1 MSQMHDRHNSSMILQ
16 VPPSILKQVTH
27 NQVNL
32 HERSPHLSLSLVSMI
47 HSWMFSRNIKYET
60 FEMDVLWSCH
70 LRCLTTRGR
79 ITMLLMFLLN
89 VSPSVIALSTSLRRW
104 MIWRQEWSSS
114 RSLWSPRQPCS
125 WCYSESQ
132 DWQNC
137 SLTLVDCLVGG
148 VCCSRRK
155 ADVTDKVSD
164 TASLWCHS
172 KSGF

>member
-79 ITMLLMFLLN
+79 ITMLLMFLLS
-89 VSPSVIALSTSLRRW
+89 VSPSVIVLSTSLRRW
-104 MIWRQEWSSS
+104 MTLTARMVFITISVITTTTLFLVLFRVAGLTELQPHS
-114 RSLWSPRQPCS
+114 RWLF
-125 WCYSESQ
+125 
-132 DWQNC
+132 
-137 SLTLVDCLVGG
+137 G
-148 VCCSRRK
+148 RRCVLFK
-155 ADVTDKVSD
+155 T
-164 TASLWCHS
+164 
-172 KSGF
+172 KSGCDR